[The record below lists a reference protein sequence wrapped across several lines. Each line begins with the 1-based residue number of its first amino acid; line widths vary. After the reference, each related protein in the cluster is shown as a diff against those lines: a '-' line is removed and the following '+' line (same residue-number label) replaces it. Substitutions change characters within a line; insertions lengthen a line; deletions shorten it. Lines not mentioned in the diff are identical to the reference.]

1 MNPIRK
7 VLTLLQDMQ
16 HKVVAEGE
24 MEKDLYEKFMCY
36 CTTGTGDLAASI
48 ADAEAKMPE
57 VTAEITAS
65 EEKLVQSQAD
75 LQQAQA
81 DRAAAEEAMKEA
93 SGIREKEAV
102 AFAAVKTEAG
112 TNTVAIAKAIA
123 ALEKG
128 MAGSF
133 LQTETAQVIRNLA
146 NDDKIDMAESDRQ
159 DLVAF
164 LSQGTQYAPQSG
176 QITGILKEMGDT

>member
-1 MNPIRK
+1 MAFVRAAIAALVATSAQGATQHVALKNSMNPIRK
-7 VLTLLQDMQ
+7 VVTLLQDMQ

-81 DRAAAEEAMKEA
+81 
-93 SGIREKEAV
+93 
-102 AFAAVKTEAG
+102 
-112 TNTVAIAKAIA
+112 
-123 ALEKG
+123 
-128 MAGSF
+128 
-133 LQTETAQVIRNLA
+133 
-146 NDDKIDMAESDRQ
+146 
-159 DLVAF
+159 
-164 LSQGTQYAPQSG
+164 
-176 QITGILKEMGDT
+176 